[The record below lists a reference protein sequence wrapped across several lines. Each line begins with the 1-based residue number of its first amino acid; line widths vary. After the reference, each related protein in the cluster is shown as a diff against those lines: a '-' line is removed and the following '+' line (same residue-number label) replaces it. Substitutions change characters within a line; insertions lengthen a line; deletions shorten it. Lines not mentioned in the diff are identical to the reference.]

1 MSSFVNCF
9 KFWCY
14 VREKGDKKDKPE
26 YKEMKMIDKNLVITK
41 SPTLVYSCM
50 MIGRDKKGFEGL
62 GLGN

>member
-1 MSSFVNCF
+1 MVLISLLN
-9 KFWCY
+9 
-14 VREKGDKKDKPE
+14 DDLI
-26 YKEMKMIDKNLVITK
+26 EMKMIDKNLVITK